1 MPTKAIV
8 HKRTIAQTLGCITII
23 ENRMT
28 PEEKER
34 QRFINKMVSNARAII
49 SNQVAIPLGVYKMNQ
64 IISWLEPYKE
74 TDDVDVSIFRDYDL
88 NVDDLPIGTER
99 LQWNIEKLIEFEKD
113 FDDTNRMFK
122 ADILRKC
129 RELIDTYA
137 SINLQE
143 SEEKEE

>member
-1 MPTKAIV
+1 
-8 HKRTIAQTLGCITII
+8 
-23 ENRMT
+23 MT

-64 IISWLEPYKE
+64 IISWLEPYKKTE
-74 TDDVDVSIFRDYDL
+74 DVDVSIFRDYDL
-88 NVDDLPIGTER
+88 NIDDLPVGTER
-99 LQWNIEKLIEFEKD
+99 LQWNIEKLIEFEKE
-113 FDDTNRMFK
+113 FDETDRMFK

-137 SINLQE
+137 SVNLQE

>member
-1 MPTKAIV
+1 
-8 HKRTIAQTLGCITII
+8 
-23 ENRMT
+23 
-28 PEEKER
+28 
-34 QRFINKMVSNARAII
+34 
-49 SNQVAIPLGVYKMNQ
+49 MNQ
-64 IISWLEPYKE
+64 IISWLEPYKKS
-74 TDDVDVSIFRDYDL
+74 DDVDVSIFRDYDL

-113 FDDTNRMFK
+113 FDETNRMFK